1 MANFKPQRGNYSA
14 DGGLYTVPVDK
25 YAANDYGLKN
35 MSGNVSEW
43 TASAYMGGS
52 YNQMADL
59 NPSVIYNVQPND
71 PLWMRRKVVR
81 GGSWRDVA
89 YYLQVS
95 TRDYEF
101 ADTPKAYI
109 GFRCVYSEVVP
120 ALSNRRHSQDNKL
133 IKFFIIQQKKNHKN
147 ESNSTVF

>member
-1 MANFKPQRGNYSA
+1 
-14 DGGLYTVPVDK
+14 VDW

-43 TASAYMGGS
+43 TESEYYGGAY
-52 YNQMADL
+52 QQQADI
-59 NPSVIYNVQPND
+59 NPSVTYNTQAGD
-71 PLWMRRKVVR
+71 PQWMRRKVVR

-95 TRDYEF
+95 TRDYEYE
-101 ADTPKAYI
+101 DTAKAYI

-120 ALSNRRHSQDNKL
+120 ALTNRRVLNR
-133 IKFFIIQQKKNHKN
+133 
-147 ESNSTVF
+147 